1 MVEQPGFWTGF
12 LSGFVAAGLVGF
24 LSQRLRLA
32 LKDYRAAYQPQK
44 VVTPTK
50 RTPAQVM
57 RSSTLGL
64 LRVLWW
70 LLIILAAAALAYLVL
85 TGQLG

>member
-1 MVEQPGFWTGF
+1 VDQPGFWAGF
-12 LSGFVAAGLVGF
+12 VWGFVAAGLVGF

-32 LKDYRAAYQPQK
+32 LKDYRAAYKPQK

-57 RSSTLGL
+57 RSSILGL
-64 LRVLWW
+64 LRVLLWF
-70 LLIILAAAALAYLVL
+70 LITLAVAALVYFLL
-85 TGQLG
+85 TAQPG